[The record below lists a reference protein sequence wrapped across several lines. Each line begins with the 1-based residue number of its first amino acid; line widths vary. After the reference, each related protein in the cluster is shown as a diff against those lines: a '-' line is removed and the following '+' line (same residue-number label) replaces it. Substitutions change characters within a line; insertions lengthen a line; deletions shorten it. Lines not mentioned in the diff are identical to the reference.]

1 MRRRKMKNGKIMFGN
16 DCYVDI
22 KFESVYYFSMFDV
35 IMENIELAIEASG
48 YKFVVESNKSRS
60 GIIITNTSGSDNWKG
75 KISNV
80 LKQCVSYTINGKE
93 HFVEYVAWF
102 GDGEK
107 FTIKRDENGKVVRIT
122 GRVETDVMK
131 GV

>member
-1 MRRRKMKNGKIMFGN
+1 
-16 DCYVDI
+16 
-22 KFESVYYFSMFDV
+22 MFDV

-75 KISNV
+75 KVSNV

-107 FTIKRDENGKVVRIT
+107 FIIKRDENGKVVRIT
-122 GRVETDVMK
+122 GSVETDVMK
-131 GV
+131 GVY